1 MSGAFPDNMP
11 GMVAQSVQ
19 EKKLRDAMTVRE
31 AEVKAFL
38 QTPPLMADPIARYV
52 VSLETQIATLSKRVD
67 ALERPT

>member
-19 EKKLRDAMTVRE
+19 EKKLRDATTDRE
-31 AEVKAFL
+31 KEVEGSLRTGDL
-38 QTPPLMADPIARYV
+38 QLTIARLT
-52 VSLETQIATLSKRVD
+52 VSLETQISTLSRRVD